1 MADVITASV
10 KAIVRNAL
18 STFWGTGSELQL
30 EALAHGQLGMA
41 AVHGDYFEATFRGK
55 VFTANV
61 TAVQI
66 QVVASAMVSVFTL
79 YNPPGSNVVGEILRT
94 TIGQVLVTTVVNAI
108 GWYSSTSSA
117 TALGT
122 FTTLASARSGLVQS
136 PASNAIQFY
145 SAYTHS
151 GTPTREDIIGSFGGI
166 TDPGLAL
173 PDKRYNG
180 QLLLPPGIA
189 MSIGSTTATSF
200 TSGLDIQ
207 ATWAEW
213 PSA

>member
-18 STFWGTGSELQL
+18 TTFWGSGSELQL
-30 EALAHGQLGMA
+30 EALAHGQLATAMI
-41 AVHGDYFEATFRGK
+41 HGDFFEANFRGK

-66 QVVASAMVSVFTL
+66 PLQATNVISVFSL
-79 YNPPGSNVVGEILRT
+79 YNPPGSNVVAEMLRT
-94 TIGQVLVTTVVNAI
+94 TIGQVLVTSVVNTI
-108 GWYSSTSSA
+108 GWYSSTASV

-122 FTTLASARSGLVQS
+122 FTTLGVARSSRVQD
-136 PASNAIQFY
+136 PATNAVKFY
-145 SAYTHS
+145 SAYTHT
-151 GTPTREDIIGSFGGI
+151 GAITREDIIGSFGGI
-166 TDPGLAL
+166 TDPGLSL
-173 PDKRYNG
+173 PDKQYNG
-180 QLLLPPGIA
+180 QLILPPGIV
-189 MSIGSTTATSF
+189 MSVCASTASSF
-200 TSGLDIQ
+200 TAGMDIQ